1 MKLKEPL
8 RLQSNN
14 CHRIFEADMD
24 FECVSTNERNMG
36 LEIDYEGIY
45 DMPCPYCG
53 KDIYAQVE
61 AYEYPPGAI
70 NYVRNTVV
78 DGAELQTE
86 LSERSFMLEEF

>member
-1 MKLKEPL
+1 
-8 RLQSNN
+8 
-14 CHRIFEADMD
+14 
-24 FECVSTNERNMG
+24 
-36 LEIDYEGIY
+36 
-45 DMPCPYCG
+45 MPPCG

-86 LSERSFMLEEF
+86 LSEQSFMLEEF

>member
-1 MKLKEPL
+1 
-8 RLQSNN
+8 
-14 CHRIFEADMD
+14 
-24 FECVSTNERNMG
+24 
-36 LEIDYEGIY
+36 
-45 DMPCPYCG
+45 MPCTYCG

-86 LSERSFMLEEF
+86 LSEQSFMFEEF